1 MKYFMICLFFTAFVQ
16 SVRSC
21 PTTVLR
27 KTLTDLCN
35 RARTKLYGKEEKSEK
50 GKSKSRKRKYDELSD
65 SEFEDDE

>member
-1 MKYFMICLFFTAFVQ
+1 M
-16 SVRSC
+16 
-21 PTTVLR
+21 LR